1 MSSAKWWNRRK
12 WYLCVNMI
20 KKKKKPLMSLRLGIY
35 MYYVLNGFYCKVF
48 SFSLKLII
56 LIEVLINQLTRD
68 LHVSSALRNISYWGD
83 RGSES
88 WLDVIPSVSMPHER
102 VKAASLSS
110 SPLRLAQSSTS
121 ALEEAVSPLGYRNML
136 FLIRTLH
143 KTVAMI
149 WSLFSLLYH
158 SWNGTDHKVIE
169 YLMPN

>member
-1 MSSAKWWNRRK
+1 MEQKK
-12 WYLCVNMI
+12 MI
-20 KKKKKPLMSLRLGIY
+20 SMCEHDKKKKASYVPETRYIY

-149 WSLFSLLYH
+149 WSLFSPLYH